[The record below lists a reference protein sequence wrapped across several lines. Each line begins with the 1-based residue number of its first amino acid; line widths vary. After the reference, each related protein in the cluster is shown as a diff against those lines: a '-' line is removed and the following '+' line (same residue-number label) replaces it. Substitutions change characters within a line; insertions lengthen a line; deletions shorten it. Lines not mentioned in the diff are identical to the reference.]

1 MRCTT
6 ALWAIAAGFLMP
18 ATTQAGSSFRHL
30 TGPEITARFS
40 GMEFTDEVHWGLI
53 FAPGGRLTSRQ
64 TGGRMTAVEGEP
76 SHGRWHVSTDELCFG
91 LGSETPRCHQ
101 VWASGRDVQL
111 RRDREPPQDGVLRKP
126 GRLSGTGS
134 GRCPRNCATP
144 CCWRKAAST
153 PTRRLQP
160 C

>member
-1 MRCTT
+1 MRPERPRVRLAS
-6 ALWAIAAGFLMP
+6 ALWAIVAGAPVP
-18 ATTQAGSSFRHL
+18 AMVHAEGGFRQL
-30 TGPEITARFS
+30 TGSEITARFS

-111 RRDREPPQDGVLRKP
+111 RRDGEPPQDGVLRKP

-134 GRCPRNCATP
+134 TPR
-144 CCWRKAAST
+144 
-153 PTRRLQP
+153 TRAQSAHHP
-160 C
+160 